1 MSKRDRSR
9 KTKTAEIA
17 REIAREKST
26 AIKKAQKLLKKK
38 TKEASGDVTMANAAK
53 APKRRKVKV
62 RKHVLRIKALQER
75 AKEAMKD

>member
-17 REIAREKST
+17 REIALEKKT

-38 TKEASGDVTMANAAK
+38 SKQDSGDAKMVDVSK

-75 AKEAMKD
+75 AKEVMKD

>member
-38 TKEASGDVTMANAAK
+38 EKNASGDAK
-53 APKRRKVKV
+53 MEDLAKPKRRKLKV
-62 RKHVLRIKALQER
+62 RKHVLRIKALKER
-75 AKEAMKD
+75 KDGMKE

>member
-17 REIAREKST
+17 REIALEKST
-26 AIKKAQKLLKKK
+26 AIKKAHKLLKKK
-38 TKEASGDVTMANAAK
+38 TKQASGDTKMEDAGK
-53 APKRRKVKV
+53 PPKRRKVKV

-75 AKEAMKD
+75 AKEGMKD

>member
-1 MSKRDRSR
+1 MSKRARSR
-9 KTKTAEIA
+9 AAKSTEIT
-17 REIAREKST
+17 REKALEKST

-53 APKRRKVKV
+53 APKRRKLKV

-75 AKEAMKD
+75 SKEGMKD

>member
-17 REIAREKST
+17 REIAREKS
-26 AIKKAQKLLKKK
+26 AVIKKAQKLLKKK

-53 APKRRKVKV
+53 APKRR
-62 RKHVLRIKALQER
+62 
-75 AKEAMKD
+75 